1 MFYGTVHVVYFCFL
15 ILVPMILINLI
26 IGMAVTDIQA
36 LKNEGHVKQLRKQ
49 STFIVDMEEAV
60 CIICRWFRLFHSLKK
75 CSDWLIDKIS
85 LKEISVELKD
95 DNAGA
100 TLPSGCLDRALAIKG
115 LSEANA
121 STNITPTDIHNL
133 LNAVKASISKQID
146 KLEKSLVSENFSNE
160 EVCGNVQTDDAS
172 TVQPITDVPAHSH

>member
-95 DNAGA
+95 DNNNGA
-100 TLPSGCLDRALAIKG
+100 SLPSGCLDRALAIKG

-133 LNAVKASISKQID
+133 LNSVKEEISKRINE
-146 KLEKSLVSENFSNE
+146 LENNLVKEK
-160 EVCGNVQTDDAS
+160 TDDAS
-172 TVQPITDVPAHSH
+172 TVQPITLHSH